1 MNLRALF
8 FSSLLAAL
16 ALFPATAL
24 ASSDAV
30 QFGSDINASADTPVH
45 DAICFFCSVHVDG
58 EVTGDIVVF
67 FGDVHI
73 EGKAERDIVNFF
85 GQTRLSDN
93 AMVGRDLV
101 NFFGGVRAGEN
112 VQIGR
117 SLVVMFAGL
126 RAPESLSVGK
136 DRVVQSAWLFWG
148 PMIILA
154 VIIIAIVKEVRARQ
168 RRRML
173 AGYPFPPQP

>member
-1 MNLRALF
+1 MNQRALF
-8 FSSLLAAL
+8 FSTLLAAL
-16 ALFPATAL
+16 SLFPATAF
-24 ASSDAV
+24 ARNDAV
-30 QFGSDINASADTPVH
+30 QFGSDINASAGNPIH
-45 DAICFFCSVHVDG
+45 DAVCFFCSVHVDG

-67 FGDVHI
+67 FGDVQI
-73 EGKAERDIVNFF
+73 DGKAERDIVNFF
-85 GQTRLSDN
+85 GQTRLSDD

-117 SLVVMFAGL
+117 SLVIMFAGL

-148 PMIILA
+148 PLIVLA
-154 VIIIAIVKEVRARQ
+154 AIVIFIVSDIHIGT
-168 RRRML
+168 L
-173 AGYPFPPQP
+173 